1 MWCSSGSMP
10 RRCTLGCRNPP
21 FPRRLDARVI
31 DRIRRAGA
39 RAILF
44 DLDTA
49 APTDVADDNA
59 LGEAIYAAGNV
70 VLVTT
75 APREGANVK
84 QVRALRAT
92 IASSFLPTHGG
103 VARQVEYQKFGL
115 PSAAVA
121 VARRAGRPVD
131 RSGFSG
137 DGAWI
142 DFAGPAGTVPVT
154 PFVNVLRGKVPA
166 SRFANKVVVIGA
178 TDPLLKDVHPV
189 GFGSGNMRGP

>member
-1 MWCSSGSMP
+1 MLVGIDAT
-10 RRCTLGCRNPP
+10 TLHAGLPNPP

-49 APTDVADDNA
+49 APTDVADDDA
-59 LGEAIYAAGNV
+59 LGEAIYEAGNV

-75 APREGANVK
+75 APREGANVR

-92 IASSFLPTHGG
+92 IASSFLPTRGG

-115 PSAAVA
+115 PSGAVA
-121 VARRAGRPVD
+121 VVRRAGRPID

-142 DFAGPAGTVPVT
+142 DFAGPAG
-154 PFVNVLRGKVPA
+154 NGPA
-166 SRFANKVVVIGA
+166 
-178 TDPLLKDVHPV
+178 
-189 GFGSGNMRGP
+189 